1 MRAPV
6 ALKAYLR
13 VIVSFKKTRAQLGMR
28 LGESYGI
35 AVSNGIS
42 HRRHGPKATDL
53 EITGYL
59 GALRLNWPSCAR

>member
-1 MRAPV
+1 MVPPV
-6 ALKAYLR
+6 ALQVYLR

-42 HRRHGPKATDL
+42 HRWHGPTAQ
-53 EITGYL
+53 IVI
-59 GALRLNWPSCAR
+59 